1 MRSIGM
7 NPSEEEVKAM
17 IAEVDRD
24 GGGSLDLYEFKKFMG
39 KRRVK
44 PKDSQEPKNREYI
57 MSKKKALS

>member
-24 GGGSLDLYEFKKFMG
+24 GGGSLDLLEFKRFMG

-44 PKDSQEPKNREYI
+44 PKDSQ
-57 MSKKKALS
+57 